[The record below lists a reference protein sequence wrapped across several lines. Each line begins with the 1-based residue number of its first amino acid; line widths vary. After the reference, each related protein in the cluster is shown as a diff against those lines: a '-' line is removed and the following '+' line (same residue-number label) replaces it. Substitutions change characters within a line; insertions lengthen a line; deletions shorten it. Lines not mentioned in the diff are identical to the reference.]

1 MSNKTAMSSD
11 ELKAKIDEYL
21 NDGGEI
27 VQLRYA
33 SEKEQK
39 KAQRKWHHK
48 DKATAGSE
56 VSQETLDKEA
66 AKEKSMIFSKDERWS
81 VSPTK

>member
-1 MSNKTAMSSD
+1 MSDKPTMSSD

-27 VQLRYA
+27 IQLRYA
-33 SEKEQK
+33 SEKDQK
-39 KAQRKWHHK
+39 KAQRRWHHK

-56 VSQETLDKEA
+56 ASQEILDKEN

-81 VSPTK
+81 VDPGK